1 MQTEDVYKSGLRK
14 NLNRFMRELT
24 DDGKLDFEAV
34 PYYNLKSEIARND
47 EKCTIMISE
56 ILLETA
62 SQSGCPD
69 RKLILQLINDFFL
82 CSSIFRHNLLN
93 DPSEFLEIMVEIN
106 PIRNPLPGSKVY
118 GKELKAEAISVI
130 KNWEKKYAKEDARM
144 KCLAVTLKKTKFV
157 DYENLEK
164 KLEEEKTR
172 KVMMEDRKR
181 VMLDR
186 TLSVFKSK
194 FKEIKEDVDRLSIEL
209 HTTMEMLVP
218 SFTSDDADCIPST
231 SADKPLISS
240 SKVLEIIIPGLAPT
254 IKVTSENDAIVET
267 FLGAKLLLIHRVQT
281 LRKIAKRLQAL
292 KGPGEGLAQK
302 IINYRDGI
310 KKLVLKADELK
321 IQQKKKPDTRKKA
334 RFDDDFI
341 DVEISIDD
349 ILMVQYA
356 QKEVD
361 EIQKEEEEKVANKK
375 EVPKK
380 KEIEKPKPKI
390 KSVPFGLDLKY
401 WGEERKDVQV
411 PRNNADCHRFWRPA
425 DDESIAGTV
434 HESIYTQRQ
443 FAFVGEAPKIDRECL
458 AKLPN
463 GSLCKRMDLH
473 KCPLHGIIIARD
485 KEGNPINEDDRRK
498 EIQRIEKRR
507 MKEAEEYSK
516 QIMKEYESKT
526 KRKKKHDIETTSS
539 EDVRNRLQKKLLDP
553 KTIERVSAD
562 ITATRRKRLEK
573 NFSHQFSHL

>member
-56 ILLETA
+56 VLLET
-62 SQSGCPD
+62 QSGCPD

-218 SFTSDDADCIPST
+218 SFTSHDADNIPST
-231 SADKPLISS
+231 SADKPLVSS
-240 SKVLEIIIPGLAPT
+240 SKVLEIIIPDLAPR
-254 IKVTSENDAIVET
+254 IKVTFENDAIVET

-281 LRKIAKRLQAL
+281 LRKIVKRLQAL

-321 IQQKKKPDTRKKA
+321 IQQKKKPDTKKKA

-434 HESIYTQRQ
+434 HDSIYTQRQ

-507 MKEAEEYSK
+507 MKKAEEYSK

>member
-1 MQTEDVYKSGLRK
+1 MQSEDAYKSGLRK
-14 NLNRFMRELT
+14 YLNRFMRELA
-24 DDGKLDFEAV
+24 DDEKPDFEAV
-34 PYYNLKSEIARND
+34 PYNSLKSEIAKND
-47 EKCTIMISE
+47 EKCTIMLTE

-82 CSSIFRHNLLN
+82 FSSQFRNNLLN
-93 DPSEFLEIMVEIN
+93 DPSEFLETMVEVN
-106 PIRNPLPGSKVY
+106 PIRNLLPGSKIY
-118 GKELKAEAISVI
+118 GKELKAEAISMI
-130 KNWEKKYAKEDARM
+130 KKWEKKYAQEDARM
-144 KCLAVTLKKTKFV
+144 KCLVVTLRKTKFV
-157 DYENLEK
+157 DYENSDRK
-164 KLEEEKTR
+164 MEEENSR
-172 KVMMEDRKR
+172 KEMMEDRKR
-181 VMLDR
+181 KMLER

-194 FKEIKEDVDRLSIEL
+194 FKEIKEDVDRISIEL
-209 HTTMEMLVP
+209 HTTMKMLVP
-218 SFTSDDADCIPST
+218 SFTSDDADDIPCTST
-231 SADKPLISS
+231 SEPPLSS
-240 SKVLEIIIPGLAPT
+240 SQTLEIVISDLAPT
-254 IKVTSENDAIVET
+254 IKVTSENDAIVEA

-281 LRKIAKRLQAL
+281 LRKIVKRLQAL
-292 KGPGEGLAQK
+292 KEHGEGLAQK
-302 IINYRDGI
+302 IIDYRDRI
-310 KKLVLKADELK
+310 KKLILKADELK
-321 IQQKKKPDTRKKA
+321 IQHQKTRDTKKKA

-356 QKEVD
+356 QKD
-361 EIQKEEEEKVANKK
+361 EDETQKEEDGTTNRKKVP
-375 EVPKK
+375 EK

-411 PRNNADCHRFWRPA
+411 PKNNADCHRFWRPA

-473 KCPLHGIIIARD
+473 KCPLHGIIVARD
-485 KEGNPINEDDRRK
+485 KEGNPINEEDRQK

-507 MKEAEEYSK
+507 IKEAEEYSK
-516 QIMKEYESKT
+516 RIMKEYESKT
-526 KRKKKHDIETTSS
+526 KRKKKHDIATTSS

-562 ITATRRKRLEK
+562 ITATRKKRLEM